1 MVGFVVEKRSPEV
14 SDYLKLRNAVGWD
27 AVPEDVSAVALAKSF
42 FSVCIVVKGEIV
54 GMGRVIG
61 DDGLYLYVQDVMV
74 LPEYQHQGIGSRIM
88 DLITAYLDENL
99 CEEAFVGLKSAPG
112 LECFYER
119 YGFTSKPEDVTGLF
133 MVKR

>member
-1 MVGFVVEKRSPEV
+1 MVDFVVEKRPPEV

-27 AVPEDVSAVALAKSF
+27 AVPEDVSATALAKYL
-42 FSVCIVVKGEIV
+42 FSVCIVVKGEVV

-61 DDGLYLYVQDVMV
+61 DDGLYLYIQDVMV
-74 LPEYQHQGIGSRIM
+74 LPGYQRQGIGSRIM

-99 CEEAFVGLKSAPG
+99 CKEVFVGLKSAPG
-112 LECFYER
+112 LECFYGR
-119 YGFTSKPEDVTGLF
+119 YGFTSNPEDLPGLF

>member
-1 MVGFVVEKRSPEV
+1 MVDFVVEKRPPEV

-27 AVPEDVSAVALAKSF
+27 AVPEDVSAAALAKSL

-74 LPEYQHQGIGSRIM
+74 LPEYQRQGIGSRIM

-99 CEEAFVGLKSAPG
+99 CKEAFVGLKSAPG
-112 LECFYER
+112 LECFYGR
-119 YGFTSKPEDVTGLF
+119 YGFTSKPEDVPGLF